1 MGKPMDDLTAQD
13 LYDAFAYAETGAY
26 KDPFIRTH
34 VSPTGGSTAFGP
46 VQITGTKLRDY
57 VDRGLVSTPSKQ
69 FATSVMLPMQAQFAY
84 YGNEPKKKGYSV
96 DFDYGGNGGFDVA
109 KHGENYRNLAKDMLF
124 YDYHTSDK
132 NIDKAIEK
140 WRGTSSDKAYNKKVK
155 EKISQILKLRA
166 MDKK

>member
-1 MGKPMDDLTAQD
+1 
-13 LYDAFAYAETGAY
+13 
-26 KDPFIRTH
+26 
-34 VSPTGGSTAFGP
+34 
-46 VQITGTKLRDY
+46 
-57 VDRGLVSTPSKQ
+57 
-69 FATSVMLPMQAQFAY
+69 
-84 YGNEPKKKGYSV
+84 
-96 DFDYGGNGGFDVA
+96 
-109 KHGENYRNLAKDMLF
+109 MLF